1 MQRLVRFGQGLTEI
15 KEIPKPEER
24 CAQYLTEDR
33 GYVHCEFADMDAT
46 AYPAL
51 MFVQN
56 IGQMALCTNK
66 SCAGDARRR
75 DDEEGC
81 ATPSVFAGRRVIIAQ
96 IPACNPATGYNA
108 NIEGVY
114 KTLCLGSYF

>member
-1 MQRLVRFGQGLTEI
+1 
-15 KEIPKPEER
+15 
-24 CAQYLTEDR
+24 
-33 GYVHCEFADMDAT
+33 MDAT

-56 IGQMALCTNK
+56 IGQMALCTKN
-66 SCAGDARRR
+66 SRAGDARRR
-75 DDEEGC
+75 DDEEGY

-96 IPACNPATGYNA
+96 IPACNPATRYNT

-114 KTLCLGSYF
+114 KTHHVLVCIIVDGCGNKEGTKDFVEAQLSLVEC